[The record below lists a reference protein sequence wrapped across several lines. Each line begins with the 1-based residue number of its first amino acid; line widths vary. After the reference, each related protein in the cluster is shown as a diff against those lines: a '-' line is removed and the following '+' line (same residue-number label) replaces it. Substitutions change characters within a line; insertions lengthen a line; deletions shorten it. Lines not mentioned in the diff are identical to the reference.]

1 MRREVAGLEAGKI
14 QRMEALAEINNKA
27 GAIFPQAKEAKRIIR
42 IVELYCPF
50 LDFSL
55 QVQGTCAVLF
65 DPILMLSLML
75 TYYFCN

>member
-1 MRREVAGLEAGKI
+1 
-14 QRMEALAEINNKA
+14 MEAVKLASCHEKLAHQFIEGERA
-27 GAIFPQAKEAKRIIR
+27 FSDTETYLAKEAKRIIR

-55 QVQGTCAVLF
+55 QVQGTYAVLF
-65 DPILMLSLML
+65 DLILMLSLML

>member
-1 MRREVAGLEAGKI
+1 MAGLEAGKI

-27 GAIFPQAKEAKRIIR
+27 GAIFPQAKEEAKRIIR

-55 QVQGTCAVLF
+55 QVQGTYAVLF